1 MMKIYLTNHD
11 EIISKDHNKLII
23 IMKNIKLLLIILV
36 FTLTTIAVFS
46 DFRSYTILLLNENIL
61 FIENYR
67 SQYPLR
73 VELIFFSFYIILI
86 SLSLPLAFILGLLSG
101 IIFDTTTAI
110 FLVSFASA
118 IGATFAFLLS
128 RYLFRDYLKD
138 KYHNQYLK
146 INNGIEKNSNYY
158 IFALRMC
165 VVFPFFIVN
174 LLLGLTTIR
183 TINYYII
190 SQIGMLPGTIIII
203 FLGKKIAGSLT
214 SDISIDLNL
223 VLLLAAFG
231 LLPLVSRIIF
241 KRFID

>member
-1 MMKIYLTNHD
+1 MSKMFNYLNAWHSWLVD
-11 EIISKDHNKLII
+11 NFNFQLIGT
-23 IMKNIKLLLIILV
+23 IMI
-36 FTLTTIAVFS
+36 
-46 DFRSYTILLLNENIL
+46 
-61 FIENYR
+61 
-67 SQYPLR
+67 
-73 VELIFFSFYIILI
+73 
-86 SLSLPLAFILGLLSG
+86 LPLAFIFGLLSG
-101 IIFDTTTAI
+101 IIFDIMTAI

-183 TINYYII
+183 TI
-190 SQIGMLPGTIIII
+190 
-203 FLGKKIAGSLT
+203 K
-214 SDISIDLNL
+214 
-223 VLLLAAFG
+223 
-231 LLPLVSRIIF
+231 
-241 KRFID
+241 